1 MLVEYHP
8 TGLHLVMFP
17 QSTQFENLASLHPA
31 IVCHFDKLLHL
42 QLQNDNYC
50 RFYPQ
55 QIVWDICT
63 EPGILVVCRWP
74 RNRYFQ
80 ISRIC
85 CKYLGFDIR
94 SNRDIADIWSNFV
107 GKPVWYSEPQ
117 TGSGQL
123 SYYIPSLGRQGRCCW
138 CSKWSEIEINFL
150 LLLFKKLFSSTFFF
164 YLGVGVGVGPCCWW
178 MVRN

>member
-1 MLVEYHP
+1 MIIIADLICAH
-8 TGLHLVMFP
+8 
-17 QSTQFENLASLHPA
+17 
-31 IVCHFDKLLHL
+31 
-42 QLQNDNYC
+42 
-50 RFYPQ
+50 
-55 QIVWDICT
+55 QIVEDICT

-74 RNRYFQ
+74 MKRYLQ
-80 ISRIC
+80 MSSIC
-85 CKYLGFDIR
+85 CKYLVFDIR

-150 LLLFKKLFSSTFFF
+150 LLLFKKTFFF
-164 YLGVGVGVGPCCWW
+164 NFFLLLGCFYSTCVPGGMLLKCWCFKW
-178 MVRN
+178 SEIEFNFYEREVNFL